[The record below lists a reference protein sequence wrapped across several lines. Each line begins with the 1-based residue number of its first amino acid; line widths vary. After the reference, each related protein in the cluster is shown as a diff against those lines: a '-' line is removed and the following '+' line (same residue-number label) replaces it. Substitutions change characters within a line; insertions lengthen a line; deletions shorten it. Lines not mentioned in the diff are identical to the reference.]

1 MVNRLIIKND
11 FWNSFTNV
19 MNIYELLKFVA
30 VFNIPAVKDMKR
42 AHLRHVSGCALRGV
56 DVLSLDFGRGWDYRF
71 MYLMDLRLP
80 LASIVTMM

>member
-1 MVNRLIIKND
+1 
-11 FWNSFTNV
+11 

-30 VFNIPAVKDMKR
+30 VFNIPVMKDRKR
-42 AHLRHVSGCALRGV
+42 AHLRHVSGCALWGV
-56 DVLSLDFGRGWDYRF
+56 DVLSLDLGRGGDYRF